1 LDSSGDL
8 PPSATP
14 QNAPEL
20 WQALKTSSGEG
31 EYIRK
36 DSQKSERIYIAVRIV
51 RNDQIGGVLRI
62 DVPLQAASVLA
73 RSSLGLLVVSAL
85 IVGLGM
91 SVIGY
96 FLARDLAGSMERMT
110 QMAETLASGQMNAR
124 VVPPTRIQEMI
135 RLAEAFNNMAAR
147 LQIYVDE
154 LRSFVANASHELRT
168 PLTSIKLRVEALR
181 SGALDDPPVTE
192 RFLAEIEGE
201 VDRMSSMVN
210 DLLDLSRIEAGLS
223 PVNRTPVDLAALAN
237 DVCEAFK
244 ARADRAGIEL
254 EASIQPD
261 LPPVLGNDDQLRR
274 VLYNLMDNGIK
285 YTARGGRVTLV
296 LEAGK
301 RNGTAIFK
309 VSDTG
314 FGIAPAHLPHIFER
328 FYRVEATRPRFG
340 PSQGS
345 GLGLPI
351 AKSIAEA
358 HGGQIGV
365 SSKVGQG
372 TTFWVELPTSSSEMA

>member
-1 LDSSGDL
+1 
-8 PPSATP
+8 
-14 QNAPEL
+14 
-20 WQALKTSSGEG
+20 
-31 EYIRK
+31 
-36 DSQKSERIYIAVRIV
+36 
-51 RNDQIGGVLRI
+51 
-62 DVPLQAASVLA
+62 
-73 RSSLGLLVVSAL
+73 
-85 IVGLGM
+85 
-91 SVIGY
+91 
-96 FLARDLAGSMERMT
+96 MT

-124 VVPPTRIQEMI
+124 VVPPKRIQEMN

-372 TTFWVELPTSSSEMA
+372 TTFWVELPTSSGEMA